1 MSVQKTGRHEA
12 LLSSAHRSLASI
24 CLQCLTWFVVNETDW
39 SRQRISKF
47 ELNETDVLH
56 VVSQAGAADCLQ
68 VRCVQGENL
77 LISLI
82 TSNFS

>member
-1 MSVQKTGRHEA
+1 M
-12 LLSSAHRSLASI
+12 
-24 CLQCLTWFVVNETDW
+24 
-39 SRQRISKF
+39 
-47 ELNETDVLH
+47 LH

-82 TSNFS
+82 TSNFSETCQAGDHAEERELDTYSDHQEQPGGGRPRERDNLSN